1 MKSTAFFKS
10 KTELDILYNKIL
22 YELPHKLSNDL
33 KLQILRDQK
42 ILEKSQIC
50 VRTVSLTGKKMATAV
65 KKYAKVDI
73 KVS

>member
-10 KTELDILYNKIL
+10 KKELDILYNLI

>member
-10 KTELDILYNKIL
+10 KTELDILYNLI